1 LSEDHE
7 RIEELL
13 AGYVLLSLSGEDAAE
28 ADRIL
33 AEHVPSCGRCRA
45 TLNEL
50 QAVSGDLALAAAP
63 VDPPETL
70 LPRIHRAIDEVPL
83 AGRTPRRGA
92 LVAVAAS
99 AVALVALGGLSLVLG
114 NRLSDAQTRAGTALE
129 ILSAMRS
136 PGAQPVHV
144 TPQDETPPESGMVEV
159 SAPDV
164 RRLYIAAEY
173 CPEPAPGRA
182 YQLWL
187 GNDDG
192 WEPVGEMFWPED
204 GVVLLELE
212 VDVAPTTR
220 SGSPKS
226 SWGRPV
232 RANTDGPS
240 WFGSLETDTADRT
253 ARRPRRTDQICV
265 KPRRVSA
272 RPSNAIE
279 AAESTGTKRAVLPD
293 ILPATT
299 SRARSAT
306 IPTATRTAA
315 SPRLNA
321 PVNASP

>member
-1 LSEDHE
+1 MSEDHE
-7 RIEELL
+7 RIDELL

-33 AEHVPSCGRCRA
+33 AEHVPSCARCRA

-114 NRLSDAQTRAGTALE
+114 SRLSDAQTRAGTALE

-136 PGAQPVHV
+136 PGAQPVNV

-212 VDVAPTTR
+212 VDVARYDEIWITEEAA
-220 SGSPKS
+220 GSPPS
-226 SWGRPV
+226 EP
-232 RANTDGPS
+232 NTDGPS
-240 WFGSLETDTADRT
+240 WFGSL
-253 ARRPRRTDQICV
+253 
-265 KPRRVSA
+265 
-272 RPSNAIE
+272 
-279 AAESTGTKRAVLPD
+279 
-293 ILPATT
+293 
-299 SRARSAT
+299 
-306 IPTATRTAA
+306 
-315 SPRLNA
+315 
-321 PVNASP
+321 

>member
-1 LSEDHE
+1 LTEDHE
-7 RIEELL
+7 RIDELL

-50 QAVSGDLALAAAP
+50 QAVSGDLALAAVP
-63 VDPPETL
+63 VDPPEIL

-212 VDVAPTTR
+212 VDVARYDEIWITEEAAGPPP
-220 SGSPKS
+220 SEP
-226 SWGRPV
+226 
-232 RANTDGPS
+232 NTDGPS
-240 WFGSLETDTADRT
+240 WFGSL
-253 ARRPRRTDQICV
+253 
-265 KPRRVSA
+265 
-272 RPSNAIE
+272 
-279 AAESTGTKRAVLPD
+279 
-293 ILPATT
+293 
-299 SRARSAT
+299 
-306 IPTATRTAA
+306 
-315 SPRLNA
+315 
-321 PVNASP
+321 

>member
-1 LSEDHE
+1 MSEDHE
-7 RIEELL
+7 RIDELL

-33 AEHVPSCGRCRA
+33 AEHVPSCARCRA

-159 SAPDV
+159 SAPTS
-164 RRLYIAAEY
+164 AA
-173 CPEPAPGRA
+173 CTSPPSTARA
-182 YQLWL
+182 RSGSGATSSGSGTTTGGSPWARCSGPRTAWCSSSSRWMSL
-187 GNDDG
+187 
-192 WEPVGEMFWPED
+192 
-204 GVVLLELE
+204 
-212 VDVAPTTR
+212 ATTR
-220 SGSPKS
+220 SGSPK
-226 SWGRPV
+226 GRWAPV
-232 RANTDGPS
+232 RA
-240 WFGSLETDTADRT
+240 EH
-253 ARRPRRTDQICV
+253 RRPKLV
-265 KPRRVSA
+265 
-272 RPSNAIE
+272 
-279 AAESTGTKRAVLPD
+279 
-293 ILPATT
+293 
-299 SRARSAT
+299 
-306 IPTATRTAA
+306 
-315 SPRLNA
+315 RLA
-321 PVNASP
+321 LEDRHRGSGPGP

>member
-1 LSEDHE
+1 MSEDHE
-7 RIEELL
+7 RIDELL

-50 QAVSGDLALAAAP
+50 QAVSGDLALTAAP

-136 PGAQPVHV
+136 PGAQPVNV

-212 VDVAPTTR
+212 VDVARYDEIWITEESAGPPP
-220 SGSPKS
+220 SEP
-226 SWGRPV
+226 
-232 RANTDGPS
+232 NTDGPS
-240 WFGSLETDTADRT
+240 WFGSL
-253 ARRPRRTDQICV
+253 
-265 KPRRVSA
+265 
-272 RPSNAIE
+272 
-279 AAESTGTKRAVLPD
+279 
-293 ILPATT
+293 
-299 SRARSAT
+299 
-306 IPTATRTAA
+306 
-315 SPRLNA
+315 
-321 PVNASP
+321 